1 MRRCLDAL
9 MRQSVAPDEIIVVD
23 NNSTDET
30 AEIASSYSGVT
41 VVSETRAQGIT
52 PARNTGIDAA
62 NGDVICRI
70 DADTIVPPHW
80 VASVRQH
87 FDQRPEKLDRIY
99 GVTGS
104 ASFNL
109 RGPRW
114 LQTVTGVCLLDI
126 GFFAPTW
133 IMLLG
138 HPNLYGS
145 NMAITKHA
153 WLAVRD
159 IVSTDDNT
167 HEDVDLSACMIVRG
181 GQISYA
187 RLARVLVSSRSL
199 HETPKKVFWRIRI
212 WFRSAYR
219 ARSL

>member
-1 MRRCLDAL
+1 MHRCLAAL
-9 MRQSVAPDEIIVVD
+9 MSQSVAPDEIIVVD
-23 NNSTDET
+23 NKSTDTT
-30 AEIASSYSGVT
+30 AEIARSYSGVS
-41 VVSETRAQGIT
+41 VISETRAQGIT
-52 PARNTGIDAA
+52 PTRNTGIDAA
-62 NGDVICRI
+62 TGDVICRI

-80 VASVRQH
+80 VESVRTH
-87 FDQRPEKLDRIY
+87 FNQRPAKLAEIY

-104 ASFNL
+104 ANFNL
-109 RGPRW
+109 RGPYW
-114 LQTVTGVCLLDI
+114 LKVVAGVCLLDV

-145 NMAITKHA
+145 NMAITRHA

-181 GQISYA
+181 GSIGYA

-199 HETPKKVFWRIRI
+199 RETPRKFFWRMRI
-212 WFRSAYR
+212 WLRSAYR
-219 ARSL
+219 ARTL